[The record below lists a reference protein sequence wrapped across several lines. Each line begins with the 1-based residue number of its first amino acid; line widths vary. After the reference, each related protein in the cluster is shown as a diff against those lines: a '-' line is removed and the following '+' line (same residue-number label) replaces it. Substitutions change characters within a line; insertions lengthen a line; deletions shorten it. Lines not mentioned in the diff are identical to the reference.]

1 MTMLTRMGLVAAI
14 AAAMAAAPA
23 LADRGGVP
31 HNGGGQGNDHA
42 AQSATPAQPGDPGD
56 GAQPA
61 TPAQPADQSGDD
73 GQDKSHGNGRGHHES
88 SDDTKSQRTASA
100 PSSSHAK
107 AGKTTICH
115 ATGSA
120 TNPYVE
126 ITISNN
132 ALPAHQRHQDGRDII
147 PAPDG
152 GCPQGQAR
160 SEEHG
165 SKDTEKG
172 KDKSGEQHA
181 SAPSSSHAKAGKT
194 TICHATGS
202 ATNPYVEITIS
213 NNALPAHERH
223 QDGRDI
229 VPAPADGCPSAA
241 AQPVLT
247 PTALQTLTPPTE
259 TLAGQA
265 PAPTPQSGVL
275 GVSETSTAP
284 QETTKQTVTA
294 DSSNDIAPQHAV
306 LGERVSR
313 GVSRSATRSV
323 TRRSNAP
330 AALRTLPA
338 ESSSSGSTLPFT
350 GLDLGIVAAIGAAM
364 LLAGVALKR
373 ARRISRIRP

>member
-132 ALPAHQRHQDGRDII
+132 ALPAH
-147 PAPDG
+147 
-152 GCPQGQAR
+152 
-160 SEEHG
+160 
-165 SKDTEKG
+165 
-172 KDKSGEQHA
+172 
-181 SAPSSSHAKAGKT
+181 
-194 TICHATGS
+194 
-202 ATNPYVEITIS
+202 
-213 NNALPAHERH
+213 ERH

-259 TLAGQA
+259 TLAGQ
-265 PAPTPQSGVL
+265 APTPQSGVL

-364 LLAGVALKR
+364 LLAGFALNR
-373 ARRISRIRP
+373 ARRISRTRP